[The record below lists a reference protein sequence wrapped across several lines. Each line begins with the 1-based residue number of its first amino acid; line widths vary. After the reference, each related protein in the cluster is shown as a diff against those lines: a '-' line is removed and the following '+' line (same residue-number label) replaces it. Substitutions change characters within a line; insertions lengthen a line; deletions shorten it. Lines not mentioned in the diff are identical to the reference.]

1 MRKRE
6 KKIAYFLFWLL
17 AIARERKYKNSFHY
31 NKWDQ
36 NEIYIYIYIFH
47 LMAIFYILCSF
58 ILSYFVHV
66 SFFALLWYISMLH
79 SKEWKKSESSWHS
92 SFDSQSLMCE
102 TAIAIREYA
111 LFTYVTFKSIFF
123 EKIKI
128 LWIQTHENAT
138 QKEMTDSKENRLI

>member
-79 SKEWKKSESSWHS
+79 SKEKKKASHRGILLSIHNRWCAKQRSRSANMRSSHMWLS
-92 SFDSQSLMCE
+92 SRFFLRRSKSCE
-102 TAIAIREYA
+102 YKHMKMQHKKKWPIAKK
-111 LFTYVTFKSIFF
+111 TV
-123 EKIKI
+123 
-128 LWIQTHENAT
+128 
-138 QKEMTDSKENRLI
+138 